1 MVFIQKFFRQKNT
14 KKNYN
19 RDIFSIA
26 VLRPSY
32 KLNSF
37 DLIIA
42 PAHDFRKRQL
52 PKNVIPFQGS
62 LAATSQNSCR

>member
-1 MVFIQKFFRQKNT
+1 MMFIQKFFRQKNT
-14 KKNYN
+14 LKKTIT

-26 VLRPSY
+26 VTSSSY
-32 KLNSF
+32 KLSSF

-52 PKNVIPFQGS
+52 PKNVISISGFSSAQHPDS
-62 LAATSQNSCR
+62 